1 MNGRSPVLPNGMTH
15 RSRRLGAGVVLALL
29 AGMAS
34 GQEVGS
40 RVLEP
45 VPPDEVLEAE
55 GAVIGHVWI
64 ERLNI
69 FDPTDPEESGGLY
82 SAANALHMITRQS
95 TIRAQLLF
103 RGGEKYSRRLL
114 DESERILRDNE
125 YLWDAWIEPV
135 RYESGVVDV
144 RVTTRDVWTI
154 EPGISISRSGG
165 KSRTGIE
172 VVDQNF
178 LGRGG
183 ELSIGRKQDEDRDS
197 TIFGY
202 SDKNLGASWLSLG
215 VTYID
220 SSDGET
226 RGLYLRRPFFSLN
239 TRWSAGGAVLD
250 DDRVDGVYEL
260 GDKIGEYRHQTT
272 YLDGFYGWSEGLQDG
287 WVNRWRVGVVFDD
300 QSFEQD
306 PGGKISP
313 FIPGDRKLVYP
324 YMTYELIEDRFFE
337 ARNLNQM
344 ARTEDIYLGRRA
356 SVTLGWSGEA
366 LGADRDSLIFRGRV
380 GRGYGDPGSQFLSLA
395 AEVSGR
401 MDSDD
406 LVNTVLS
413 ADARYYLHQT
423 EKRTFYAG
431 LAVDGGRNLDL
442 DNPLEIGGD
451 TGLRGYPLRYQ
462 RGEGRVLATLEQRF
476 YTDIYLLRILRVGG
490 AIFYDM
496 GRTWGDN
503 PAGEDSLGWLKD
515 VGFGLRLGNTR
526 TSIGKV
532 IHIDVAFPLDG
543 DDDIDSVQILLE
555 GKRSF

>member
-1 MNGRSPVLPNGMTH
+1 MARIRKT
-15 RSRRLGAGVVLALL
+15 RRLGAGVVLGLL
-29 AGMAS
+29 AGVAA
-34 GQEVGS
+34 GQES
-40 RVLEP
+40 APRVLEP

-82 SAANALHMITRQS
+82 SAANALHMVTRES

-103 RGGEKYSRRLL
+103 WRGEKYSRRVLN
-114 DESERILRDNE
+114 ESERILRDNE

-135 RYESGVVDV
+135 RYEDGIVDV

-154 EPGISISRSGG
+154 EPGITISRSGG
-165 KSRTGIE
+165 ENRTGIE

-183 ELSIGRKQDEDRDS
+183 ELSIGRKKDEDRDS

-215 VTYID
+215 LTYID

-226 RGLYLRRPFFSLN
+226 RGISLRRPFFSLN

-250 DDRVDGVYEL
+250 DDRVDSVYDL
-260 GDKIGEYRHQTT
+260 GDKVGEYRHQTT
-272 YLDGFYGWSEGLQDG
+272 YFDAFYGWSDGLRDD
-287 WVNRWRVGVVFDD
+287 WVTRWRAGVVYDD
-300 QSFEQD
+300 QTFEQD
-306 PGGKISP
+306 PGGKPSP
-313 FIPGDRKLVYP
+313 FVPTDRKLVYP
-324 YMTYELIEDRFFE
+324 YVTYELIEDKYFE

-356 SVTLGWSGEA
+356 SLTFGWSGEA
-366 LGADRDSLIFRGRV
+366 FGADRDALIFQGRV
-380 GRGYGDPGSQFLSLA
+380 GRGYGDPHGQFLALGA
-395 AEVSGR
+395 GVSGR
-401 MDSDD
+401 LDSED
-406 LVNTVLS
+406 LANAIMSV
-413 ADARYYLHQT
+413 DARYYLHHT
-423 EKRTFYAG
+423 PKRTFFAG
-431 LAVDGGRNLDL
+431 FSVDSGRNLDL

-451 TGLRGYPLRYQ
+451 TGLRGYALRYQ
-462 RGEGRVLATLEQRF
+462 RGESRMLATLEQRF
-476 YTDIYLLRILRVGG
+476 YTDVYLFRIFRVGG
-490 AIFYDM
+490 AVFYDM

-503 PAGEDSLGWLKD
+503 PGGENSLGWLRD